1 MKRIPEGLMAAL
13 LLAIAP
19 WLRPDVNIPRPADEI
34 EQELATAPF
43 VITAAEISRPKA
55 KGDITLKAE
64 VSFAGA
70 PPYRVK
76 LRRAEPGAED
86 FNNRPRYDLAA
97 YELQKLFLDPAEYV
111 VPPTALRMMPLAELR
126 PHSPEAK
133 PTFKG
138 SDDVLVVLQ
147 YWLNEVKVIADVY
160 NPERFAADPKYAR
173 HIGQLNVLTFL
184 IEHGDSN
191 VGNFLISRAE
201 TGPRVFS
208 IDNGVA
214 FEFNESDRGQ
224 LWMKM
229 RVDRLPADTVQRLRR
244 ITLEEMH
251 RSPGRA
257 GAVAVEGWPV
267 GRDGAGREP
276 GAGARRPQGGRRR
289 AARTAQ
295 GRHRPGRTTA
305 RAPAQASRRRPDRH
319 VLRRGDASCAR
330 ADRPGIPPGARSVQQ
345 SGPPCWPFC
354 WPAAFAPTNRSQSR
368 GRGSSASWP
377 SRTCMARTR
386 SSRPCCV
393 PSASWTKTYG
403 GPVAART
410 WSASATCSTVA
421 PTRARSWTC

>member
-1 MKRIPEGLMAAL
+1 MKRMTRSPMAAL
-13 LLAIAP
+13 LLAVATTVAAQ
-19 WLRPDVNIPRPADEI
+19 DVNIPRPADEI
-34 EQELATAPF
+34 ERELATAPF

-64 VSFAGA
+64 VSFDGA
-70 PPYRVK
+70 PSYRVK

-97 YELQKLFLDPAEYV
+97 YELQKLFLDPADYV

-126 PHSPEAK
+126 PQSPEAK

-160 NPERFAADPKYAR
+160 DPERFAADSQYAR

-244 ITLEEMH
+244 ITLEELH
-251 RSPGRA
+251 RRLGVLAQWQLQDGRWVAMAPGENLAPARGVRKEDGIVQLGLRA
-257 GAVAVEGWPV
+257 ADIDQV
-267 GRDGAGREP
+267 GRQLGRLLKQVDGG
-276 GAGARRPQGGRRR
+276 Q
-289 AARTAQ
+289 
-295 GRHRPGRTTA
+295 
-305 RAPAQASRRRPDRH
+305 
-319 VLRRGDASCAR
+319 
-330 ADRPGIPPGARSVQQ
+330 I
-345 SGPPCWPFC
+345 
-354 WPAAFAPTNRSQSR
+354 
-368 GRGSSASWP
+368 
-377 SRTCMARTR
+377 
-386 SSRPCCV
+386 
-393 PSASWTKTYG
+393 
-403 GPVAART
+403 
-410 WSASATCSTVA
+410 ATF
-421 PTRARSWTC
+421 

>member
-1 MKRIPEGLMAAL
+1 MRQLVRH
-13 LLAIAP
+13 LAIA
-19 WLRPDVNIPRPADEI
+19 LTIAGLAGSANAADVNIPRPADEI
-34 EQELATAPF
+34 ERELATAPF

-70 PPYRVK
+70 PSYRVK

-111 VPPTALRMMPLAELR
+111 VPPTALRMMPLADLR

-147 YWLNEVKVIADVY
+147 YWLHEVKVIADVY
-160 NPERFAADPKYAR
+160 DPERFATDSQYAR

-244 ITLEEMH
+244 ITSEELH
-251 RSPGRA
+251 RRLGVLTQWQLQDGRWIAMAPGANLAPARGVRKEDGIVQLGLRKA
-257 GAVAVEGWPV
+257 DIDQV
-267 GRDGAGREP
+267 GRQLGRLLKQVDDG
-276 GAGARRPQGGRRR
+276 Q
-289 AARTAQ
+289 
-295 GRHRPGRTTA
+295 
-305 RAPAQASRRRPDRH
+305 
-319 VLRRGDASCAR
+319 
-330 ADRPGIPPGARSVQQ
+330 I
-345 SGPPCWPFC
+345 
-354 WPAAFAPTNRSQSR
+354 
-368 GRGSSASWP
+368 
-377 SRTCMARTR
+377 
-386 SSRPCCV
+386 
-393 PSASWTKTYG
+393 
-403 GPVAART
+403 
-410 WSASATCSTVA
+410 ATF
-421 PTRARSWTC
+421 

>member
-1 MKRIPEGLMAAL
+1 MKRIPRSPLATL
-13 LLAIAP
+13 LLAVAATVAAQ
-19 WLRPDVNIPRPADEI
+19 DVNIPRPADEI
-34 EQELATAPF
+34 ERELATAPF

-64 VSFAGA
+64 VSFGGA
-70 PPYRVK
+70 PSYRVK

-111 VPPTALRMMPLAELR
+111 VPPTALRMMPLADVQ

-160 NPERFAADPKYAR
+160 SPERFAADPEYAR

-244 ITLEEMH
+244 VTLEELLRRLGVLAQWQLQDGRWVAMTPGDNLA
-251 RSPGRA
+251 PGRGVRKEDGIVQLGLREA
-257 GAVAVEGWPV
+257 DIDQVWRQL
-267 GRDGAGREP
+267 GRLLEQVDDGK
-276 GAGARRPQGGRRR
+276 
-289 AARTAQ
+289 
-295 GRHRPGRTTA
+295 
-305 RAPAQASRRRPDRH
+305 
-319 VLRRGDASCAR
+319 
-330 ADRPGIPPGARSVQQ
+330 I
-345 SGPPCWPFC
+345 
-354 WPAAFAPTNRSQSR
+354 
-368 GRGSSASWP
+368 
-377 SRTCMARTR
+377 
-386 SSRPCCV
+386 
-393 PSASWTKTYG
+393 
-403 GPVAART
+403 
-410 WSASATCSTVA
+410 ATF
-421 PTRARSWTC
+421 